1 MAEHNHEHEHHHH
14 FEMPQ
19 KSRMEEAL
27 SKYNLNIT
35 DEEVKE
41 AVKDIIANN
50 NGQVTWSIN
59 VDGADSEYCSTG
71 IHIYYDDR
79 LELALDAFRYALRAR
94 GRDKAFQIEDS
105 LRLEQL

>member
-1 MAEHNHEHEHHHH
+1 MAEHHHEHEHEHEHHHH

-41 AVKDIIANN
+41 AVKDIIAPP
-50 NGQVTWSIN
+50 
-59 VDGADSEYCSTG
+59 
-71 IHIYYDDR
+71 
-79 LELALDAFRYALRAR
+79 
-94 GRDKAFQIEDS
+94 
-105 LRLEQL
+105 